1 MVSLA
6 KVMMLSAGYENVILI
21 DYGPL
26 CCNYYTMSAI
36 VAPQMGEYIANAIIS
51 KGFKPNS
58 IDVVAHSLGAHIS
71 GYVGST
77 LISKKYGP
85 LNKIFGEYR

>member
-26 CCNYYTMSAI
+26 CCNYYTMSGI
-36 VAPQMGEYIANAIIS
+36 IAPQMGEYIADTIIS
-51 KGFKPNS
+51 KGLKPNS
-58 IDVVAHSLGAHIS
+58 IDVVSHSLGAHIG
-71 GYVGST
+71 GYMGST
-77 LISKKYGP
+77 LIAKKHGS

>member
-1 MVSLA
+1 MVSIA

-21 DYGPL
+21 DYGSL
-26 CCNYYTMSAI
+26 CCNYFTMSGI
-36 VAPQMGEYIANAIIS
+36 IAPRMGEYIADAIIS
-51 KGFKPNS
+51 KGLKPNR

-71 GYVGST
+71 GFIGST
-77 LISKKYGP
+77 IISKKHGT